1 MRQKVKYLCLC
12 VIVLLGVECYFIT
25 FIRNRK
31 TFSVNLASLLWKN
44 EDKNDSSQDSNHYDH
59 NPTKLLNNAPLEL
72 QRKMLAGL
80 PLSCYPGKEGIFP
93 NKYGKLLHV
102 FFAYA
107 QLHHAMSTNSS
118 HARTLVWQCRAN
130 VVCGGLADRLRGMT
144 LAILLAMFSQ
154 RRLVLDFEDCAER
167 AYMSPNMINW
177 ADNHLFNILRHHVG
191 NITSRTVSF
200 KLYQQPHKPYLSM
213 SLSDWEK
220 YLRTIAGEKQYV
232 VMVSNLEVSLISN
245 LSKVNQVWLRKG
257 FDLAGLSEL
266 SNHELNDI
274 IGLVFRYLFKLDKE
288 LLKKVSNAK
297 EKLELTGQCY
307 VGVHIRTGFFKMKGG
322 EEGSHRNLLRG
333 ENNWKTALQC
343 AVSTA
348 NKFIGNKSLIFLAT
362 DSNFVKEMALKLDGA
377 RFRTLQQYIEHMERV
392 KGNSKNTNTA
402 AAISTLVDL
411 LVLAESYVQV
421 RATSGYSWMASMLCG
436 PLPNEHLIDSV
447 TCKTDDLHI

>member
-12 VIVLLGVECYFIT
+12 VIVLLGVACYSIT
-25 FIRNRK
+25 FIPNRK
-31 TFSVNLASLLWKN
+31 KFSVKLASLLWKN
-44 EDKNDSSQDSNHYDH
+44 DDKNDSSQDSNHYDH
-59 NPTKLLNNAPLEL
+59 HPTKLLNNAPLEL

-93 NKYGKLLHV
+93 KKYGQLLHV
-102 FFAYA
+102 FYAYA

-130 VVCGGLADRLRGMT
+130 TVCGGLADRLRGMT

-177 ADNHLFNILRHHVG
+177 ADNHLFDILRHHMG
-191 NITSRTVSF
+191 NITSHTVSF
-200 KLYQQPHKPYLSM
+200 RLYQELHKPYLSM
-213 SLSDWEK
+213 SLANWVK

-288 LLKKVSNAK
+288 LLKKVSKAK
-297 EKLELTGQCY
+297 EKLELTGQRY
-307 VGVHIRTGFFKMKGG
+307 LGVHIRTGFSKMKGG
-322 EEGSHRNLLRG
+322 QEGSHPKLLRG

-362 DSNFVKEMALKLDGA
+362 DSNFVKEMALKLHGA
-377 RFRTLQQYIEHMERV
+377 RFRTLQQYI
-392 KGNSKNTNTA
+392 
-402 AAISTLVDL
+402 
-411 LVLAESYVQV
+411 
-421 RATSGYSWMASMLCG
+421 
-436 PLPNEHLIDSV
+436 
-447 TCKTDDLHI
+447 